1 MKSAAPVANRA
12 LPVASREQRAASKK
26 YPAADCR
33 LFLFAIYYLLFTIP
47 KMPRQTHSS
56 KPFAKKSFGQN
67 FLVDK
72 NYIDKI
78 IDALN
83 LQAGDRIIEIGAGRG
98 ALTEKLVES
107 GARVVAIEL
116 DRDLIPLL
124 KEKFAENENFSLV
137 EQDALKINFAE
148 LIQPSKPDDQRPKTK
163 LVANL
168 PYYISTA
175 ILQKLI
181 EQRDCFSEMVLMFQ
195 REVVERITAA
205 AGDKERGFLTVLVEA
220 YLTAEKLFDVP
231 PSAFRPAPKIWSA
244 VARLKP
250 KESVKIENEKLF
262 REIVSAGF
270 AQRRKTILN
279 NLKNAPA
286 GLKEKFGDAEKLL
299 NAAEID
305 AQRRAE
311 TLTREEWKRILKET
325 EARA

>member
-1 MKSAAPVANRA
+1 
-12 LPVASREQRAASKK
+12 
-26 YPAADCR
+26 
-33 LFLFAIYYLLFTIP
+33 
-47 KMPRQTHSS
+47 MPRRTHST

-78 IDALN
+78 IGALN
-83 LQAGDRIIEIGAGRG
+83 LRAGETIIEIGAGRG

-107 GARVVAIEL
+107 GANVIAVEL

-124 KEKFAENENFSLV
+124 KEKFGEKENFFLI
-137 EQDALKINFAE
+137 EQDALKLDFREAINR
-148 LIQPSKPDDQRPKTK
+148 QRTNNDGQRAK

-181 EQRDCFSEMVLMFQ
+181 EQRDSFSEMVLMFQ

-205 AGDKERGFLTVLVEA
+205 VGNKERGFLTVLVEA
-220 YLTAEKLFDVP
+220 YLQAEKLFDVP
-231 PSAFRPAPKIWSA
+231 PQAFRPAPKVWSA

-250 KESVKIENEKLF
+250 RETVEIENEKLF

-286 GLKEKFGDAEKLL
+286 DLKEKIPNAEKLL
-299 NAAEID
+299 ENCEI
-305 AQRRAE
+305 APNRRAE
-311 TLTREEWKRILKET
+311 TLNLNEWRCLSNQI
-325 EARA
+325 